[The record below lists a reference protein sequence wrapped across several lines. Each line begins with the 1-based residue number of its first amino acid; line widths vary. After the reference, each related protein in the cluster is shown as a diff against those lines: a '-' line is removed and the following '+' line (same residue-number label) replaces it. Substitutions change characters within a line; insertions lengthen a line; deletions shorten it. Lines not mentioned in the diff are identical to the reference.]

1 VKFKLLAIF
10 SVQTFFTI
18 LSAQGPTTSDNMK
31 KSIPFFAAMDRYENA
46 NQRASKVKVV
56 LIGDSITEGWWKQDS
71 TFFKDQNYVGRGIS
85 GQTSPQLLVRFRQD
99 VINLKP
105 KAVVIH
111 IGTNDIA
118 QNTGPYL
125 QKYTLQHIQSM
136 IDLAKMN
143 EIKVFL
149 ASVLPATQ
157 FKWRPEVGDQ
167 SSTIVALNEA
177 IKELAVS
184 NKLTYIDYHS
194 AMKNSQNG
202 MDPSIAPDGVHPNK
216 EGFEIM
222 KGVLTKALGKI

>member
-1 VKFKLLAIF
+1 MKFKFLSIIFLLNF
-10 SVQTFFTI
+10 S
-18 LSAQGPTTSDNMK
+18 LSLISQSPSTTKPM
-31 KSIPFFAAMDRYENA
+31 PFFAAIDRYESA
-46 NQRASKVKVV
+46 NQRAKKVKVV
-56 LIGDSITEGWWKQDS
+56 LIGDSITEGWWRQDS
-71 TFFKDQNYVGRGIS
+71 TFFINQNYVGRGIS

-136 IDLAKMN
+136 IDLAKAN
-143 EIKVFL
+143 KIQVFL

-177 IKELAVS
+177 IKDLAVK
-184 NKLTYIDYHS
+184 NKATYIDYHS
-194 AMKNSQNG
+194 AVKNSQNG

-222 KGVLTKALGKI
+222 KAVLTKALAKI

>member
-1 VKFKLLAIF
+1 MKFKFLSIISLLSYCLTLI
-10 SVQTFFTI
+10 
-18 LSAQGPTTSDNMK
+18 AQSPTTSK
-31 KSIPFFAAMDRYENA
+31 PIPFFAAIDRYESA
-46 NQRASKVKVV
+46 NQRAQKVKVV
-56 LIGDSITEGWWKQDS
+56 LIGDSITEGWWRQDS
-71 TFFKDQNYVGRGIS
+71 TFFINQNFVGRGIS

-99 VINLKP
+99 VLNLKP

-136 IDLAKMN
+136 VDLAKMHK
-143 EIKVFL
+143 IKVFL

-167 SSTIVALNEA
+167 SPTIVALNEA
-177 IKELAVS
+177 IKDLALK
-184 NKLTYIDYHS
+184 NKASYIDYHS
-194 AMKNSQNG
+194 AVKNNQNG

-216 EGFEIM
+216 EGFEII
-222 KGVLTKALGKI
+222 KGVLTKALSKI